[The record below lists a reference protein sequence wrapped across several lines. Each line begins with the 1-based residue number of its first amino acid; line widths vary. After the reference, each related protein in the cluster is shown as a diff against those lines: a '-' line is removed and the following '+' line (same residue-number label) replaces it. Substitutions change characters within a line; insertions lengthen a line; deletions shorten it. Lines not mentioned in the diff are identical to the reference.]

1 MAFASFQEYRFRIDW
16 EIAENH
22 AILVNLT
29 ASIGVYGTRADHHTA
44 EAYTRRQINLYR
56 MFFADFSVNS
66 QLIVMK
72 FCMDYLRVT
81 RRIPWDFHQKILY
94 S

>member
-1 MAFASFQEYRFRIDW
+1 MAFAKFQENRLRIDG

-29 ASIGVYGTRADHHTA
+29 ASIVVTDG
-44 EAYTRRQINLYR
+44 Q
-56 MFFADFSVNS
+56 MFT
-66 QLIVMK
+66 
-72 FCMDYLRVT
+72 RVT
-81 RRIPWDFHQKILY
+81 SVSISTSDTGHLPPI

>member
-1 MAFASFQEYRFRIDW
+1 MTFAKFEGNRFRIDG

-29 ASIGVYGTRADHHTA
+29 ASILC
-44 EAYTRRQINLYR
+44 YTSWDQVRINPNFCILT
-56 MFFADFSVNS
+56 
-66 QLIVMK
+66 LIEI
-72 FCMDYLRVT
+72 RE
-81 RRIPWDFHQKILY
+81 